1 MFNGILQIR
10 SFIGISLRCLKTL
23 IVFIGLFNSD
33 TLLISKF
40 GNSEF
45 DFDKILSI
53 IKKTR
58 MLADLEITLSNDM
71 KLAV

>member
-10 SFIGISLRCLKTL
+10 FFIGISLRCLKTL

-45 DFDKILSI
+45 DLDKILSI
-53 IKKTR
+53 IKK
-58 MLADLEITLSNDM
+58 LADLEITLSNDM
-71 KLAV
+71 KLVV